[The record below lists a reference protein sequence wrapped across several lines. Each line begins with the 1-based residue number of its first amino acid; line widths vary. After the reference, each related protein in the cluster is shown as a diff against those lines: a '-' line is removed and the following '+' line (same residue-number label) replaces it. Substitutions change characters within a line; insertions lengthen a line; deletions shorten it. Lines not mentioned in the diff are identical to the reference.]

1 MRRPRCA
8 GCNLTPLAFPNPNP
22 KTRCSGCPRTL
33 TLRPCPEQVR
43 RLVGEQLARGPHL
56 DLAAP
61 DKVDAA
67 AVRVAYC
74 KHLLN
79 SMTILS
85 GASLSVVGMAMYAE
99 RGALMNHSNRPSC
112 WTLFEPH
119 ASGASYT
126 LVVRALSRISA
137 GDEITINYVD
147 LAKPRGELV
156 ATLEERYFIP
166 PSVSLHADGN
176 GAGGGLTYCGSAMPS
191 GLEALQEVKRIG
203 LAAGGGSL
211 TDGAGAGATTVSLD
225 AALANISITEAEPA
239 HLVPACTRAL
249 DKALEVEDWR
259 GALAAAQQLL
269 YLYLFYYPVVHPQV
283 GLRYMA
289 GGLAALKMSPPQLST
304 SASMLKKAGR
314 ILSVTHGPE
323 HEVSRSTGETAGL
336 VAQLLARQGPGQGG
350 QGSPAAPAAP
360 AAVPSSAPARPASA
374 PAASA
379 ASAASASPAASP
391 ASAVRSG
398 AAHTSPGARGGG
410 TAASAVA
417 AKGAAAAA
425 GAGAGAWLAAVAA
438 AAAGAA
444 TPKAE
449 VAAGK
454 AKAVGAGK
462 ARAAEAQVAA
472 VEGAASEAEAR
483 AAATQE
489 EGNAHFRSGKWAAAV
504 ASYSEALGLLSP
516 ARLLSPAIS
525 VSTSEAPA
533 SPGAVT
539 DVTDVIDGTDVT
551 DKVPASGT
559 PGEPGVVA
567 KLRAN
572 RAAALLKLGRH
583 AEAL

>member
-1 MRRPRCA
+1 M
-8 GCNLTPLAFPNPNP
+8 
-22 KTRCSGCPRTL
+22 
-33 TLRPCPEQVR
+33 
-43 RLVGEQLARGPHL
+43 GEQLARGPHL

-147 LAKPRGELV
+147 LAKPRAALM

-166 PSVSLHADGN
+166 PSVCLQSDGN
-176 GAGGGLTYCGSAMPS
+176 VPGSKVGSLLTYCGSAMPS

-203 LAAGGGSL
+203 LAAGVGSL
-211 TDGAGAGATTVSLD
+211 TDGAGATEVSLD
-225 AALANISITEAEPA
+225 AALANISTEAEPA

-249 DKALEVEDWR
+249 DKALEAEDWR

-360 AAVPSSAPARPASA
+360 AAVPSLTPARPASA
-374 PAASA
+374 PAASV

-462 ARAAEAQVAA
+462 ARAAEVQVAA
-472 VEGAASEAEAR
+472 MEGAASEAEAG

-489 EGNAHFRSGKWAAAV
+489 EGNAHFRGGKWAAAV
-504 ASYSEALGLLSP
+504 ASYSEALK
-516 ARLLSPAIS
+516 LLSPAIS
-525 VSTSEAPA
+525 ISIFEAPA
-533 SPGAVT
+533 STGAVT

-551 DKVPASGT
+551 DKAPASGT
-559 PGEPGVVA
+559 PGEPGLVA

-572 RAAALLKLGRH
+572 RAAALIKLGRH